1 MKIYTVEGIQDME
14 VNPGNFVEVSYFYG
28 VFSSVDEANKIANH
42 LRENIMENNSQEKI
56 FIFVKERTLNEPT
69 EDYFMEV
76 KVIPSFKKD

>member
-28 VFSSVDEANKIANH
+28 VFSSVVEANKIANH
-42 LRENIMENNSQEKI
+42 LREHITKNNSQET
-56 FIFVKERTLNEPT
+56 IFVNERTLNEPT

-76 KVIPSFKKD
+76 KFKKD

>member
-1 MKIYTVEGIQDME
+1 MKVYTVEGIQDME

-28 VFSSVDEANKIANH
+28 VFSSVVEANKIANH
-42 LRENIMENNSQEKI
+42 LRENMDNNSQETI

-76 KVIPSFKKD
+76 KFKKIES